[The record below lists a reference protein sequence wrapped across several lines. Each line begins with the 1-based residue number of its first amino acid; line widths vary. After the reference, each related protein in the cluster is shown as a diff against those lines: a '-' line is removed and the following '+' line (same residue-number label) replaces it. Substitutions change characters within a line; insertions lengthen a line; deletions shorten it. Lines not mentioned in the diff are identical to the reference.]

1 MANNEYYAQSA
12 LFTNDD
18 VKKAF
23 AVCIIKNLAYV
34 KNEADTTANHTNR
47 IAYANKIL
55 TTGSEW
61 TNALAAV
68 PVFFGHL
75 LSSGGTISGDGTKA
89 DWDYAFAA
97 IYDVVANAEVL

>member
-34 KNEADTTANHTNR
+34 KVEADTTPNHTAR
-47 IAYANKIL
+47 IAYANAIL
-55 TTGSEW
+55 QTGHEW
-61 TNALAAV
+61 ENALAAV
-68 PVFFGHL
+68 PTFFGHI

-97 IYDVVANAEVL
+97 IYDVVATAGV